1 MSNLNSAAFEK
12 SYNHF
17 DARPLIGQSLR
28 DFYIDDFC
36 KTSVK
41 EITTTVK
48 ISEQFKKMLLIGH
61 RGCGKSTI
69 LNKVAEELRDKY
81 YVVSFSASDEL
92 NMMDVETVD
101 ILLAA
106 YLQLLKSLDK
116 NWLTNLLEK
125 DSTIKNFIDF
135 LRKPLKLEAS
145 IKDIELFNA
154 IAFKFKVENESR
166 AEMRNG
172 LYGQIKEL
180 LDNIGKVCKEIEKEK
195 GKAILIIIDDL
206 DKLET
211 NFAEKIFFE
220 NQLLLTMPEV
230 KVIYTFPLDTY
241 YCDDYI
247 RISDRYDDQF
257 IPLVNLKNKYDI
269 KNTNSVTSLHKLINR
284 RINTN
289 LVKAEALDYLIDN
302 SGGLL
307 RDIVKFMRDACKLAI
322 VDEKEIIDLDTAQ
335 QVISKYSNDYYRVF
349 DTAKYKTAIEEIA
362 ATKEKDGNENLIYFL
377 RHLFALEYRQDKQL
391 WYDIHPCLKIA
402 LSGGVS

>member
-1 MSNLNSAAFEK
+1 MFNRDAFIK

-17 DARPLIGQSLR
+17 DGRPLIGQTLR

-41 EITTTVK
+41 EIVTTVE
-48 ISEQFKKMLLIGH
+48 ISEQFRKMLLIGH

-69 LNKVAEELRDKY
+69 LNKVAEELRNQY

-116 NWLTNLLEK
+116 NWLIKFLEK
-125 DSTIKNFIDF
+125 DSTIRDFIDI
-135 LRKPLKLEAS
+135 LKKPLKLEPS
-145 IKDIELFNA
+145 VKDIELFNT

-166 AEMRNG
+166 AEMRSG
-172 LYGQIKEL
+172 LYGQVKEL
-180 LDNIGKVCKEIEKEK
+180 LESIDKVCQEIEKQK
-195 GKAILIIIDDL
+195 QKTILIIIDDL
-206 DKLET
+206 DKLQT
-211 NFAEKIFFE
+211 DFSEKIFFE
-220 NQLLLTMPEV
+220 NQFLLTLPKV

-257 IPLVNLKNKYDI
+257 IPLVNLKNKQGQEI
-269 KNTNSVTSLHKLINR
+269 AFNVASLWKLIDR
-284 RINTN
+284 RIDDN
-289 LVKAEALDYLIDN
+289 LVKPEAWNYLIDN

-307 RDIVKFMRDACKLAI
+307 RDLVKFMQDACKLAI
-322 VDEKEIIDLDTAQ
+322 VEEKDVIDLAIAQ
-335 QVISKYSNDYYRVF
+335 QVISKYVNDYYRVF

-362 ATKEKDGNENLIYFL
+362 NTKEKDGNENLIYFL

-391 WYDIHPCLKIA
+391 WYDIHPCLKKA
-402 LSGGVS
+402 LDRDSV